1 MLDFAHQNLPIVLLV
16 DDDMVSREV
25 MATMLTM
32 SGYQVHT
39 ADDGEAALELLA
51 SGACV
56 PGVILMGRPDARP
69 ERGRVDSTTPRR
81 SQARLY
87 VVSASGAPDEIAAAA
102 DGFLLKPFAPEAVT
116 RLIEEHLAQSRPAK
130 VPGLDP
136 NETAV
141 NPKTLARLR
150 EMMPDTGVRQIF
162 EAIIADL
169 GRRTNALEAAI
180 AKPDWKEARRIGHS
194 IKGGAAMAGA
204 EQVARIGAMIES
216 GPSNPGP
223 ELTKWITARCSSMIC
238 APPPTTSSVFWRLK
252 SKHK

>member
-56 PGVILMGRPDARP
+56 PGVILMDVQMPGLSGVALIQQLRA
-69 ERGRVDSTTPRR
+69 R

-216 GPSNPGP
+216 GALEPRAGVNQVDN
-223 ELTKWITARCSSMIC
+223 SSMFIDDLR
-238 APPPTTSSVFWRLK
+238 AAANNLQRILEAEIK
-252 SKHK
+252 A